1 MGIFNKMN
9 DWVNKTS
16 SRIIAGGGEQAA
28 QAPAYGAENQGMNY
42 AAEEPQQAAPQQP
55 AFDPFKRDG
64 DGEYGG
70 RQVYRS
76 RVDAEQEEMQKQQAE
91 MLRRQ
96 QMAQQQP
103 MQQMPPQQ
111 MQQMPPQQQMQ
122 PQQGYQQN
130 PAASNV
136 VPFPGMRQGAD
147 GMVYGHVEYILFLH
161 GCGQCRRVIDFIKTN
176 ASVFLNMEFIANE
189 AERQRC
195 VDFLSGAVYALGCT
209 LNKISTRG
217 IYLISAP
224 SVKVILDATAQKMGK
239 APETRGFVQQR
250 YDQPARQPAQQMQ
263 PQREQMTQQ
272 FQPVQPQAAQ
282 QAAPQYAQQE
292 QQMANAGSFTQRF
305 AAQGT
310 QRNRP
315 VTFATAM
322 GGNNAGHRE
331 ARYPQ

>member
-9 DWVNKTS
+9 DWVTKAS
-16 SRIIAGGGEQAA
+16 SRIIAGNGDQAA
-28 QAPAYGAENQGMNY
+28 QAPVYGAENQGMNY

-91 MLRRQ
+91 MMRRQ
-96 QMAQQQP
+96 QMAQQQQP
-103 MQQMPPQQ
+103 MQQMQQMPPQQ
-111 MQQMPPQQQMQ
+111 MQQ

-130 PAASNV
+130 PAANNV
-136 VPFPGMRQGAD
+136 LPFPGMRQGAD

-176 ASVFLNMEFIANE
+176 ASVFLNMEFIASE

-250 YDQPARQPAQQMQ
+250 YDQPARQAAQ
-263 PQREQMTQQ
+263 PQSEQMTQQ
-272 FQPVQPQAAQ
+272 FQPVQPQVAQ
-282 QAAPQYAQQE
+282 QAAPQGYAAQQE
-292 QQMANAGSFTQRF
+292 QQMFNSGSPTQRF

-322 GGNNAGHRE
+322 GGGNAGYRE